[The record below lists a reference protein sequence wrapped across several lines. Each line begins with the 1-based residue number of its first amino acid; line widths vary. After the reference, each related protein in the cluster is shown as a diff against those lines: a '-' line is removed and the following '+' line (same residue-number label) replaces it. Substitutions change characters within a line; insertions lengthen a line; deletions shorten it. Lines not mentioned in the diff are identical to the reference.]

1 MSSPRPL
8 PTRSGRVTIGFT
20 GRIGAGKTSAA
31 RYLEEAYGF
40 QYVRYSQVLAEW
52 QATGPDAKN
61 ELQQVGW
68 EVMAGGAQIELNRK
82 LVARLEPA
90 RDHAVD
96 GLRHQ
101 IDYDTLRNTFTSSF
115 FLIYIDCPP
124 DLRWQRLNLTSRYRT
139 RQDFEAADAHAVEQH
154 IDELRP
160 KASAIIQNPGTIGD
174 LYAELNSTLER
185 IRSGEQP

>member
-1 MSSPRPL
+1 MSSPRPQ
-8 PTRSGRVTIGFT
+8 PTSSGRVTIGFT

-52 QATGPDAKN
+52 MNADPGSKAD
-61 ELQQVGW
+61 LQIAGW
-68 EVMAGGAQIELNRK
+68 AVMGGGAQIELSRK
-82 LVARLEPA
+82 LVAKLEPA
-90 RDHAVD
+90 RNHAVD

-101 IDYDTLRNTFTSSF
+101 MDYDTLRNTFTSSF

-124 DLRWQRLNLTSRYRT
+124 DLRWQRLNRTSRYRT
-139 RQDFEAADAHAVEQH
+139 REDFEAAEAHPVEQH

-160 KASAIIQNPGTIGD
+160 KATAVIQNSGTIGD
-174 LYAELNSTLER
+174 LYVELNNTLER